1 MATQGTS
8 KNGIIFMVSEDGKVS
23 VGDYLLS
30 TSYEMAIKIQPLIE
44 KVAPK
49 VREYFEE
56 VLKRE
61 MEKRTEVC

>member
-44 KVAPK
+44 KVAPR
-49 VREYFEE
+49 VRRFFEE
-56 VLKRE
+56 VLRE
-61 MEKRTEVC
+61 EMGNRTEVC